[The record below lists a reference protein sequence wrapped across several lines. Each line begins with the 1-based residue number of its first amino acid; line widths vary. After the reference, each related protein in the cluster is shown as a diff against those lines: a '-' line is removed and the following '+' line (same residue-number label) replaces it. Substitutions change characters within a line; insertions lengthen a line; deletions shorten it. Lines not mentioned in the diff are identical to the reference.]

1 MVELM
6 MFVVLLGM
14 AVAVVAGWR
23 VLSRPDA
30 EQIDDARSVVTPG
43 PNGTMTVVVSNPAS
57 EPVVVTACARPAASV
72 HLLGRDRVIR
82 SLNAQERRNATQAPR
97 QLLGSVAAG
106 EQSTWVVMGDATTSK
121 VCRVILS
128 VYQPGGR
135 VRVHEHVVQ
144 PDRKVTAGPT
154 GARPAVRPPHHTTTD

>member
-43 PNGTMTVVVSNPAS
+43 PNGTMTVAVSNPAS
-57 EPVVVTACARPAASV
+57 EPVVVTACARPASSV
-72 HLLGRDRVIR
+72 HLPGRGRVIR
-82 SLNAQERRNATQAPR
+82 ALNAQERRNSTRAPR
-97 QLLGSVAAG
+97 QLLGSVAPG

-128 VYQPGGR
+128 IYQPGGR

-144 PDRKVTAGPT
+144 SERVAGATTADT
-154 GARPAVRPPHHTTTD
+154 RTVVRPPHHTTTD

>member
-1 MVELM
+1 VVELM
-6 MFVVLLGM
+6 MFVLVLVM
-14 AVAVVAGWR
+14 VVAVVAGWR
-23 VLSRPDA
+23 VLSRPAA

-43 PNGTMTVVVSNPAS
+43 PNGTMTVAVSNPAS
-57 EPVVVTACARPAASV
+57 EPVVVTACARPASSV

-82 SLNAQERRNATQAPR
+82 PLNAQERRNSTRAPR

-106 EQSTWVVMGDATTSK
+106 DQSTWVVMGDATTSK

-128 VYQPGGR
+128 IYQPGGR

-144 PDRKVTAGPT
+144 SERVATPSSTGP
-154 GARPAVRPPHHTTTD
+154 RPLARPPHRTTTD